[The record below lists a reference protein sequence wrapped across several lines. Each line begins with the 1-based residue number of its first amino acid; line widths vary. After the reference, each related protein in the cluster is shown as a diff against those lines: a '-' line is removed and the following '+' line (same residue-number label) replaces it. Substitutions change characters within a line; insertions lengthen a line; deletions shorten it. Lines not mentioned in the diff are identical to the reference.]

1 MKHCHQSCARV
12 VFTIVFCC
20 FVTPTMFSFAQGPS
34 RAQVLQALN
43 YFISR
48 NLLPQLVTLTQD
60 DSEQATR
67 FTDVIVVCYQIFREM
82 DRLERSRINT
92 TPDFSQ
98 IQSRL
103 GELQNQLTAIRNEI
117 PDSDGLTESITSAV
131 LLKIEDYTA
140 TRDDQGLAELR
151 NKVARLE
158 EDMLDNKARVTE
170 NQENTRKM
178 KLISI
183 AGAIFT
189 GIIAIL
195 AAL

>member
-1 MKHCHQSCARV
+1 MTSFRSSSRV
-12 VFTIVFCC
+12 MFIIVICC
-20 FVTPTMFSFAQGPS
+20 IFAPTMFSFAQGPS
-34 RAQVLQALN
+34 RAQVLQAQN

-67 FTDVIVVCYQIFREM
+67 FSNVIVACYQIFREM
-82 DRLERSRINT
+82 DRFERSRPS
-92 TPDFSQ
+92 TPPDLSQ

-103 GELQNQLTAIRNEI
+103 GELQNQLTAIRKEI
-117 PDSDGLTESITSAV
+117 PDSNTLTENITNAV
-131 LLKIEDYTA
+131 LLKIGDYPA
-140 TRDDQGLAELR
+140 TRDDKELNALR
-151 NKVARLE
+151 NKVEQLE
-158 EDMLDNKARVTE
+158 QDMLDNKAKVTE
-170 NQENTRKM
+170 NQENTRNM